1 MIKTIGIILLVVI
14 LSIIFIEPVRNYL
27 NHLIYKEKGEL
38 TEAQVIGTVSGYNPR
53 VKETQEILKDAG
65 FEPGPIDGIMGG
77 ETRSAIKAFQKAK
90 SLKPTGKIDSTTL
103 LALNRE
109 KEAPKNFKQDDTEKL
124 LQLHL
129 QESPQ
134 DTRSKEELQRIMG
147 PQNKEIK
154 EEIPKDKTKQ
164 IQFAL
169 KKAGFYKGAIDGKIG
184 SQTRRAIREFQK
196 SKGLKPDGIIGQ
208 KTWEELSKFLKN

>member
-184 SQTRRAIREFQK
+184 SQTRRAIRQFQK

>member
-1 MIKTIGIILLVVI
+1 MIKSIGIILLVII
-14 LSIIFIEPVRNYL
+14 LSIIFIEPIRNYL
-27 NHLIYKEKGEL
+27 NNLFYKEKGEL
-38 TEAQVIGTVSGYNPR
+38 TERQVIGTVSGYNVR
-53 VKETQEILKDAG
+53 VKEAQEILKDAG
-65 FEPGPIDGIMGG
+65 FDPGQIDGIMGG
-77 ETRSAIKAFQKAK
+77 QTRNAIKAFQKAK
-90 SLKPTGKIDSTTL
+90 SLRSTGKIDSTTL

-109 KEAPKNFKQDDTEKL
+109 KEAPKNLKQDDTEKL

-129 QESPQ
+129 QEIPK
-134 DTRSKEELQRIMG
+134 DTRSKEELQKIME

-154 EEIPKDKTKQ
+154 EEIPKDKTRQ

-184 SQTRRAIREFQK
+184 PQTRRAIREFQK

-208 KTWEELSKFLKN
+208 KTWEELRKFLKN

>member
-1 MIKTIGIILLVVI
+1 MIKTIGIILLVAI

-27 NHLIYKEKGEL
+27 NKLVYREKSEL
-38 TEAQVIGTVSGYNPR
+38 NERQVIGTVSDYNPR

-65 FEPGPIDGIMGG
+65 FEPGPSDGMMGTQ
-77 ETRSAIKAFQKAK
+77 TRNAIKAFQKAK

-109 KEAPKNFKQDDTEKL
+109 KEAPKNFKQDDTEEI

-129 QESPQ
+129 QEIPK
-134 DTRSKEELQRIMG
+134 DTRSKEELQKIME

-154 EEIPKDKTKQ
+154 EEIPKDKTRQ

-184 SQTRRAIREFQK
+184 PQTRRAIREFQK

-208 KTWEELSKFLKN
+208 KTWEELCKFLKN

>member
-38 TEAQVIGTVSGYNPR
+38 TETQVIGTVSGYNAR
-53 VKETQEILKDAG
+53 VKEAQEILKDAG
-65 FEPGPIDGIMGG
+65 FDPGPIDGIMGG
-77 ETRSAIKAFQKAK
+77 QTRSAIKAFQKAK
-90 SLKPTGKIDSTTL
+90 SLKPTGKIDSITL

-129 QESPQ
+129 QEISK
-134 DTRSKEELQRIMG
+134 DTRSKEELQKIMG

-154 EEIPKDKTKQ
+154 EEIPKDKTRQ

-169 KKAGFYKGAIDGKIG
+169 KKAGLYKGVIDGKIG
-184 SQTRRAIREFQK
+184 PQTRRAIKEFQK
-196 SKGLKPDGIIGQ
+196 ARGLKADGVVGQ
-208 KTWEELSKFLKN
+208 KTWEELRKFLKN

>member
-14 LSIIFIEPVRNYL
+14 LSVIFIEPVRNYL

-38 TEAQVIGTVSGYNPR
+38 TETQVIGTVSGYNAR
-53 VKETQEILKDAG
+53 VKEAQEILKDAG
-65 FEPGPIDGIMGG
+65 FEPGSIDGIIGG
-77 ETRSAIKAFQKAK
+77 QTRSAIKEFQIAK

-109 KEAPKNFKQDDTEKL
+109 KEAPKNLKQDDTEKV
-124 LQLHL
+124 LQLRL
-129 QESPQ
+129 QEIPK
-134 DTRSKEELQRIMG
+134 DTRSKEELQKIMG
-147 PQNKEIK
+147 PQDKEIK
-154 EEIPKDKTKQ
+154 EEIPKDKTRQ

-184 SQTRRAIREFQK
+184 SQTRRAIKEFQK
-196 SKGLKPDGIIGQ
+196 SKGLKPNGIIGQ
-208 KTWEELSKFLKN
+208 KTWEELRKFLKN

>member
-38 TEAQVIGTVSGYNPR
+38 TETQVIGTVSGYNAR
-53 VKETQEILKDAG
+53 VKEMQEILKDAG
-65 FEPGPIDGIMGG
+65 FEPGPVDGIMGG
-77 ETRSAIKAFQKAK
+77 QTRSAIKAFQKAK

-109 KEAPKNFKQDDTEKL
+109 KEVPINLKHDDTEKL
-124 LQLHL
+124 FQLQL
-129 QESPQ
+129 QESPK
-134 DTRSKEELQRIMG
+134 DTRSKEELQKIMG
-147 PQNKEIK
+147 PQTKEIK
-154 EEIPKDKTKQ
+154 EEIPSDRTKQ
-164 IQFAL
+164 IQLAL

-184 SQTRRAIREFQK
+184 PQTRRAIREFQK
-196 SKGLKPDGIIGQ
+196 ARGLKPDGVVGK
-208 KTWEELSKFLKN
+208 KTWEELRTYLKD

>member
-38 TEAQVIGTVSGYNPR
+38 TETQVIGTVSGYNAR
-53 VKETQEILKDAG
+53 VKEAQEILKDVG
-65 FEPGPIDGIMGG
+65 FEPGPIDGVMGG
-77 ETRSAIKAFQKAK
+77 QTRSAIKAFQKAK
-90 SLKPTGKIDSTTL
+90 SLKPTGKIDSSTL
-103 LALNRE
+103 LTLNRE
-109 KEAPKNFKQDDTEKL
+109 KEAPRDLKQDDTEKL

-129 QESPQ
+129 QEIPK
-134 DTRSKEELQRIMG
+134 DTRSKEELQKIMG

-154 EEIPKDKTKQ
+154 EEIPRDKTRQ

-169 KKAGFYKGAIDGKIG
+169 KKAGCYRGAIDGKIG
-184 SQTRRAIREFQK
+184 PQTRRAIRDFQK

-208 KTWEELSKFLKN
+208 KIWEELCKFLKN

>member
-1 MIKTIGIILLVVI
+1 MVI

-38 TEAQVIGTVSGYNPR
+38 TETQVIGTVSGYNAR
-53 VKETQEILKDAG
+53 VKEAQEILKDVG
-65 FEPGPIDGIMGG
+65 FEPGPIDGVMGG
-77 ETRSAIKAFQKAK
+77 QTRSAIKAFQKAK
-90 SLKPTGKIDSTTL
+90 SLKPTGKIDSITL

-129 QESPQ
+129 QEIPK
-134 DTRSKEELQRIMG
+134 DTRSKEELQKIME
-147 PQNKEIK
+147 PQNKEMK
-154 EEIPKDKTKQ
+154 EGIPEDKTRQ

-169 KKAGFYKGAIDGKIG
+169 KKAGFYKGVIDGKIG
-184 SQTRRAIREFQK
+184 PQTRRAIREFQK
-196 SKGLKPDGIIGQ
+196 ARGLKADGVVGQ
-208 KTWEELSKFLKN
+208 KTWEELRKFLKN

>member
-1 MIKTIGIILLVVI
+1 MIKTIGKILLVVI

-38 TEAQVIGTVSGYNPR
+38 TEVQVIGTVSGYNAR
-53 VKETQEILKDAG
+53 VKEAQEILKDAG
-65 FEPGPIDGIMGG
+65 FDPGPIDGVMGG
-77 ETRSAIKAFQKAK
+77 QTRSAIKAFQKAK

-103 LALNRE
+103 LALNQE
-109 KEAPKNFKQDDTEKL
+109 KETPKDLIQDDAEKV

-129 QESPQ
+129 QEIPK
-134 DTRSKEELQRIMG
+134 DTRSKEELQKIMG

-154 EEIPKDKTKQ
+154 EEIPKDKTRQ

-184 SQTRRAIREFQK
+184 PQTRRAIREFQK
-196 SKGLKPDGIIGQ
+196 SKGLKPDGISGQ
-208 KTWEELSKFLKN
+208 KTWEELCKFLKN